1 MSRVPL
7 PDILKRITGE
17 LELLAAEAGKL
28 DQAIAMG
35 LGHASGRDRWHAAHL
50 QRADHLRQHAE
61 DLARFLRVLSPSVPE
76 DITANADTAI
86 EGLQL
91 RALADRL
98 AGIPHSAGNE
108 SGDVE
113 LL

>member
-1 MSRVPL
+1 MSRIPL

-28 DQAIAMG
+28 DRTIAMG
-35 LGHASGRDRWHAAHL
+35 LGHANGRERGQTAHL
-50 QRADHLRQHAE
+50 QQADHLRQHAE

-76 DITANADTAI
+76 DITANADSAI

-91 RALADRL
+91 RALAHRL
-98 AGIPHSAGNE
+98 SGTPHPAGNE